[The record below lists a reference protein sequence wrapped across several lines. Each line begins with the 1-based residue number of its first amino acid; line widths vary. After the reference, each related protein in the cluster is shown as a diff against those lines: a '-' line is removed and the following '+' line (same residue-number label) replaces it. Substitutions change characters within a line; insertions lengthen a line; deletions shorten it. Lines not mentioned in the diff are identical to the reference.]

1 MSLWL
6 RRCTDLLKV
15 IVGENLGVDVTEDQK
30 RGRWPWGRVLKII
43 LGQPQALTFPG
54 ESTMPSYEPWSSS
67 IERGIFSNVI
77 KCHTKITLSMRQ
89 VEDLVCPVLARR
101 VPTICVLLSTLFQ
114 ERVSNFV
121 VNMMLLHA
129 TITEKNMR
137 INVLE
142 SSVLTKPEDLVMYKS
157 VLNRGTNSVQFI

>member
-1 MSLWL
+1 
-6 RRCTDLLKV
+6 
-15 IVGENLGVDVTEDQK
+15 
-30 RGRWPWGRVLKII
+30 
-43 LGQPQALTFPG
+43 
-54 ESTMPSYEPWSSS
+54 
-67 IERGIFSNVI
+67 
-77 KCHTKITLSMRQ
+77 MRQ